1 MLRRL
6 LIGILKG
13 LLVGGAVGAG
23 LHFGVL
29 ERGTIDSALVNYPLY
44 GAVGALAGITAG
56 KPFWRQG
63 AGIEAILRSIFG
75 VAVGCGLYALAA
87 AFIGN
92 VPFELPGVTGN
103 PQFAHVPLLFA
114 PTLALIYA
122 SLVELDNDG
131 KAEEVAP
138 SRVRVVDVDDIK
150 VDEEEEAPARGAGKA
165 TKRR

>member
-23 LHFGVL
+23 LHFGLGKTTL
-29 ERGTIDSALVNYPLY
+29 ESALLTYPLY
-44 GAVGALAGITAG
+44 GAVGALAGVTAG

-75 VAVGCGLYALAA
+75 IAVGCGLYALAA
-87 AFIGN
+87 AFIGK
-92 VPFELPGVTGN
+92 VPFDVGTIQAGST
-103 PQFAHVPLLFA
+103 QFAHIPLLMA
-114 PTLALIYA
+114 PTLAILYA

-150 VDEEEEAPARGAGKA
+150 VDEDEELPAKQSGKA

>member
-23 LHFGVL
+23 LHFGLGRPVL
-29 ERGTIDSALVNYPLY
+29 EQAYFTYPLY
-44 GAVGALAGITAG
+44 GVVGALAGVTAG

-75 VAVGCGLYALAA
+75 LAVGCGLYALAA
-87 AFIGN
+87 AFLGA
-92 VPFELPGVTGN
+92 VPFHIGGVPDATK
-103 PQFAHVPLLFA
+103 FASIPLLMA
-114 PTLALIYA
+114 PTLAILYA

-150 VDEEEEAPARGAGKA
+150 VDEDEELPAKQSGKA